1 MIDIIGNELP
11 ENEIT
16 VLLITFLIGIFY
28 SRIRNNIKIDKEI
41 KYADIGISFL
51 FLSRLFTVLEHLYL
65 PNLFDI
71 LEHISLLLFT
81 FSISIYFYLYIQE
94 KGEKIEYS

>member
-1 MIDIIGNELP
+1 MIDIIGNELS

-28 SRIRNNIKIDKEI
+28 SRIRNNIKIGKEM
-41 KYADIGISFL
+41 KYADIGIYFL

-71 LEHISLLLFT
+71 LEHISLLIFT
-81 FSISIYFYLYIQE
+81 FSISIYFYLYIRE